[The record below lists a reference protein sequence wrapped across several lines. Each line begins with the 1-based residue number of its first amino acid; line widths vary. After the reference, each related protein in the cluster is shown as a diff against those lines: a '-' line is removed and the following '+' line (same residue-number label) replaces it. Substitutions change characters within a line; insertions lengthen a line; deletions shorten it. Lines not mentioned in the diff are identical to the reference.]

1 MEEYAKETLE
11 GKVDVQKVKEIRRAL
26 RRRYGNRKN
35 FQKIFTLW
43 DEEGT
48 GTISVRNIYHM
59 VKKLGLN
66 MNIDEVRVL
75 IASADIDRSGDLNLD
90 EFMNMIFNDNEAFSV
105 NLKEMRVL
113 DGD

>member
-1 MEEYAKETLE
+1 
-11 GKVDVQKVKEIRRAL
+11 
-26 RRRYGNRKN
+26 
-35 FQKIFTLW
+35 
-43 DEEGT
+43 
-48 GTISVRNIYHM
+48 
-59 VKKLGLN
+59 